1 MNTIKKLLGVVWLA
15 LAPLLVGFMFM
26 QAADKISKAADG
38 IVKTNTTL
46 QWVIILI
53 IFLPICAGLAVFGFY
68 ALKGEYSHLPENS
81 EEL

>member
-53 IFLPICAGLAVFGFY
+53 IFIPICAGLAVFGLY